1 MAKSLSLNEI
11 HRRSAQFVVDWRE
24 EPGDERQQAQ
34 SFIRDLL
41 QVFGITSTKA
51 ALYEKRA
58 QRSSTGNQGYIDALV
73 PGLCAIEMKSVGK
86 DLAAAE
92 QQALDYIDSLPDV
105 ETPRWII
112 ACDFQQFRI
121 LELEAD
127 NHTDTR
133 CFSLEELPAN
143 IEALAF
149 LAGYQSR
156 SFGDQRQETASVQAA
171 QIMANLYEALSDSGY
186 DDHEASV
193 FLVRILFC
201 LYADDSGVWE
211 RDLFYEFLER
221 RTSEDGSDLGPQLA
235 MLFQAMNRDTG
246 KRQRTLD
253 DLIARFPYVNGG
265 IFAEPASIPSFD
277 KNMRDLLLEACAFN
291 WSTISPAIFGSLFQ
305 AVKDAE
311 ARRELGEHY
320 TTETNILKTIQPLFL
335 DELRARFTDAVHD
348 VKKLKRLRTDLG
360 ELRVM
365 DPACGCGNFLV
376 VAYRELRALDLQ
388 ILQRLQ
394 QLGDTSWQ
402 SPTAFFLKEDLPI
415 TLDHFAGIEIE
426 EWPARIAATALHLV
440 DHQSNQAME
449 LALGKAPDP
458 LPLDKIDA
466 IHVANSL
473 RTDWASIF
481 SPSPHV
487 MIIGNPPFIGQ
498 YTKHADQ
505 TDDLKAV
512 WGKGYDGYLDYVTGW
527 YKKAADYFHYTRGGR
542 FAFVSTNSIAQGQP
556 VAALFRP
563 LLEAGWRIRFAHQ
576 TFAWTSEAPG
586 LAHVHCV
593 IIGFDKREKTPAA
606 LYAYETPRGQPR
618 QKPARSINP
627 YLLDA
632 PTFYVQKRSKPLN
645 SSLPTI
651 VRGTQPTDGGH
662 LILDAA
668 SHREAAQDPVAIK
681 YVQPFVGARELIHST
696 DRWCLWMGDLDPADL
711 NRSRFLEQR
720 VAACRQ
726 WRAEQ
731 KTSGDAYKLKDVP
744 YLFRPNSKR
753 PQVPYVCIP
762 AHFSET
768 RRYATVAHFEPEVIA
783 SNANFTAED
792 PTGYLFAIIS
802 SSMFLAWQRATGGRI
817 KSDLRF
823 SATVV
828 WNNLPLPEVSDSTR
842 AKIIETGKGVLEAR
856 ALHPERSLA
865 DHYNP
870 LAMNPA
876 LLKAHEALDRAV
888 DRAFGA
894 RKTLHTEEER
904 QEILFKRYAEL
915 TEVQRD
921 RPV

>member
-1 MAKSLSLNEI
+1 
-11 HRRSAQFVVDWRE
+11 
-24 EPGDERQQAQ
+24 
-34 SFIRDLL
+34 
-41 QVFGITSTKA
+41 
-51 ALYEKRA
+51 
-58 QRSSTGNQGYIDALV
+58 
-73 PGLCAIEMKSVGK
+73 
-86 DLAAAE
+86 
-92 QQALDYIDSLPDV
+92 
-105 ETPRWII
+105 
-112 ACDFQQFRI
+112 
-121 LELEAD
+121 
-127 NHTDTR
+127 
-133 CFSLEELPAN
+133 
-143 IEALAF
+143 
-149 LAGYQSR
+149 
-156 SFGDQRQETASVQAA
+156 
-171 QIMANLYEALSDSGY
+171 
-186 DDHEASV
+186 
-193 FLVRILFC
+193 
-201 LYADDSGVWE
+201 
-211 RDLFYEFLER
+211 
-221 RTSEDGSDLGPQLA
+221 
-235 MLFQAMNRDTG
+235 
-246 KRQRTLD
+246 
-253 DLIARFPYVNGG
+253 
-265 IFAEPASIPSFD
+265 
-277 KNMRDLLLEACAFN
+277 
-291 WSTISPAIFGSLFQ
+291 
-305 AVKDAE
+305 
-311 ARRELGEHY
+311 
-320 TTETNILKTIQPLFL
+320 
-335 DELRARFTDAVHD
+335 
-348 VKKLKRLRTDLG
+348 
-360 ELRVM
+360 
-365 DPACGCGNFLV
+365 
-376 VAYRELRALDLQ
+376 
-388 ILQRLQ
+388 
-394 QLGDTSWQ
+394 
-402 SPTAFFLKEDLPI
+402 
-415 TLDHFAGIEIE
+415 
-426 EWPARIAATALHLV
+426 
-440 DHQSNQAME
+440 ME

-512 WGKGYDGYLDYVTGW
+512 WGKGYDGYLDDVTGW
-527 YKKAADYFHYTRGGR
+527 YKKAADYFHYSAAAWSLRLRLHQLHRPRPARRRPVPATTGGR
-542 FAFVSTNSIAQGQP
+542 LAHPLRPPDLRLDLRSP
-556 VAALFRP
+556 RPRPRP
-563 LLEAGWRIRFAHQ
+563 LRHHRLRQ
-576 TFAWTSEAPG
+576 TRK
-586 LAHVHCV
+586 
-593 IIGFDKREKTPAA
+593 D
-606 LYAYETPRGQPR
+606 PRCPLRLRDSKGQPR

-645 SSLPTI
+645 SSLTNHCSRHTANRRRSI
-651 VRGTQPTDGGH
+651 W
-662 LILDAA
+662 ILDAA

-817 KSDLRF
+817 KLKTFGS

-828 WNNLPLPEVSDSTR
+828 WNNLPLPEVSGT
-842 AKIIETGKGVLEAR
+842 APAR
-856 ALHPERSLA
+856 RSSKQARECSRRVRYIRNALLA